1 MPEVQAGAPPS
12 PQLFFETA
20 NAFHRTEA
28 LKAAIQLE
36 IFTAIGEGNQTAA
49 AIARRCQTSERG
61 TRILCDALVIMGFLK
76 KNASSYSLTQ
86 DSAVFLDRK
95 SPAYL
100 GTAIQFLVAPQAVEG
115 FQGLAAAVRKGGT
128 VVDHDGTE
136 PEHPMWVDFA
146 CGMAPMMKMPAE
158 IIAKFLKADE
168 GQKWKVLGLAVGH
181 GLFEITLARHNSNA
195 EVWGVDW
202 PNVLEVAR
210 ENAAAAGVSARYHTI
225 PGSAF
230 DVEYGQDY
238 DLVMITNFLHH
249 FDVPTCENL
258 LAKVRAAL
266 KPGGRAVIL
275 EFVPNEDRV
284 SPPVPAQFSLIML
297 AETPAGDAY
306 TFSELQRMLRQAG
319 YSSVENHPLPPTF
332 FNVVIGIK

>member
-1 MPEVQAGAPPS
+1 MPGVQAGPPPS
-12 PQLFFETA
+12 PQLFFETVT
-20 NAFHRTEA
+20 AFHKTEA

-49 AIARRCQTSERG
+49 AIARRCQTAERG

-76 KNASSYSLTQ
+76 KDASSYSLTQ

-100 GTAIQFLVAPQAVEG
+100 GSAIQFLVAPQALEG
-115 FQGLAAAVRKGGT
+115 FQKLAAAVRKGGT
-128 VVDHDGTE
+128 VVDHDSTE

-146 CGMAPMMKMPAE
+146 RGMAPMMKMPADL
-158 IIAKFLKADE
+158 IAKLLRAEE

-181 GLFEITLARHNSNA
+181 GLFEITLARHNPNA

-210 ENAAAAGVSARYHTI
+210 ENAAAAGVSGRYHTI

-230 DVEYGQDY
+230 DVEYGNDY

-249 FDVPTCENL
+249 FDLPTCEKL
-258 LAKVRAAL
+258 LAKVRDAL
-266 KPGGRAVIL
+266 KSGGRAVIL

-332 FNVVIGIK
+332 FNVVIGTK

>member
-1 MPEVQAGAPPS
+1 MPGVQAGPPPS
-12 PQLFFETA
+12 PQLFFETVT
-20 NAFHRTEA
+20 AFHKTEA

-49 AIARRCQTSERG
+49 AIARRCQTAERG

-76 KNASSYSLTQ
+76 KDASSYSLTQ

-100 GTAIQFLVAPQAVEG
+100 GSAIQFLVAPQALEG
-115 FQGLAAAVRKGGT
+115 FQKLAAAVRKGGT
-128 VVDHDGTE
+128 VVDHDSTE

-146 CGMAPMMKMPAE
+146 RGMAPMMKMPAE
-158 IIAKFLKADE
+158 LIAKLLKADE
-168 GQKWKVLGLAVGH
+168 AQKWKVLGLAVGH
-181 GLFEITLARHNSNA
+181 GLFEIALARHNANA

-230 DVEYGQDY
+230 DVEYGNDY

-249 FDVPTCENL
+249 FDVPTCEKV
-258 LAKVRAAL
+258 LAKVRVAL

-284 SPPVPAQFSLIML
+284 SPPIPAQFSLTML
-297 AETPAGDAY
+297 AATPAGDAY
-306 TFSELQRMLRQAG
+306 TFSEHERMLRNAG

-332 FNVVIGIK
+332 FNVVIGTK

>member
-1 MPEVQAGAPPS
+1 MPGVQAGAPPS
-12 PQLFFETA
+12 PQLFFETVT
-20 NAFHRTEA
+20 AFHKTEA

-49 AIARRCQTSERG
+49 AIARRCQTAERG

-76 KNASSYSLTQ
+76 KDASSYSLTQ

-100 GTAIQFLVAPQAVEG
+100 GSAIQFLVAPQALEG
-115 FQGLAAAVRKGGT
+115 FQKLAAAVRKGGT
-128 VVDHDGTE
+128 VVDHDSTE

-146 CGMAPMMKMPAE
+146 RGMAPMMKMPAE
-158 IIAKFLKADE
+158 MMAKLLKADE

-181 GLFEITLARHNSNA
+181 GLFEVTLARHNPNA
-195 EVWGVDW
+195 EVWAVDW

-230 DVEYGQDY
+230 DVEYGNDY

-249 FDVPTCENL
+249 FDVPTCEKL

-284 SPPVPAQFSLIML
+284 SPPVPAQFSLTML
-297 AETPAGDAY
+297 AATPAGDAY
-306 TFSELQRMLRQAG
+306 TFSEHQRMLRNAG

-332 FNVVIGIK
+332 FNVVIGTK

>member
-1 MPEVQAGAPPS
+1 MPGVQAGPPPS
-12 PQLFFETA
+12 PQLFFETVT
-20 NAFHRTEA
+20 AFHKTEA

-36 IFTAIGEGNQTAA
+36 IFTAIGEGNQTAV
-49 AIARRCQTSERG
+49 AIARRCQTAERG

-76 KNASSYSLTQ
+76 KDASSYSLTQ

-100 GTAIQFLVAPQAVEG
+100 GSAIQFLVAPQALEG
-115 FQGLAAAVRKGGT
+115 FQKLAAAVRKGGT
-128 VVDHDGTE
+128 VVDHDSTE

-146 CGMAPMMKMPAE
+146 RGMAPMMKMPADL
-158 IIAKFLKADE
+158 IAKLLRAKE

-181 GLFEITLARHNSNA
+181 GLFEITLARHNPNA

-210 ENAAAAGVSARYHTI
+210 ENATAAGVSARYHTI

-230 DVEYGQDY
+230 DVEYGTDY

-249 FDVPTCENL
+249 FDVPTCEKL

-266 KPGGRAVIL
+266 KTGGRAVIL

-284 SPPVPAQFSLIML
+284 SPPVPAQFSLTML
-297 AETPAGDAY
+297 AGTPGGDAY
-306 TFSELQRMLRQAG
+306 TFAELQRMLRSTG

-332 FNVVIGIK
+332 FNVVIGTK